1 MIRLP
6 AWAALVL
13 AAFAPGTAAAASPSA
28 AVAAFERF
36 IGTSAPICSRQP
48 SAACVEV
55 GWSFTDADRS
65 GELSLRE
72 FEAVKTA
79 LSNWTIWRDDNVN
92 AREQSSI
99 ALGLWVI
106 EMIGLD
112 TLFHSYDEDH
122 SGGLSR
128 AELLVD
134 VRLDERPLGTV
145 LGDPDSVDMKA
156 MAARVEAMAA
166 LIEGLLSQGAAT
178 N

>member
-72 FEAVKTA
+72 FEAVRTA
-79 LSNWTIWRDDNVN
+79 LSNWTIWRDDNLN

-112 TLFHSYDEDH
+112 TLSSTATMKITAAGSRGPSSSSMSASM
-122 SGGLSR
+122 SGRWVPFSAIPTLSTWRRWRR
-128 AELLVD
+128 AS
-134 VRLDERPLGTV
+134 RRW
-145 LGDPDSVDMKA
+145 
-156 MAARVEAMAA
+156 RR
-166 LIEGLLSQGAAT
+166 
-178 N
+178 